1 MLCAPKTI
9 LPMWPS
15 EAKKL
20 DTPAYYCSYG
30 KYPYKF
36 IQTND
41 YFQPTSRKRSWL
53 SFFHKLT
60 SGTKLGIACN
70 FFWIQQNL
78 WRIEKKTY
86 KFLFEWNCMKGNN
99 SGCCKRSRVFRTDPS
114 EILVCFSFVC
124 CIVAFSLTS
133 LVKYLYSSGCN
144 ILNFLQKS
152 CEENLKNQ
160 NKILSETQKI

>member
-1 MLCAPKTI
+1 MCAQDNSSNVAQWSQKIGYSCI
-9 LPMWPS
+9 LLFLWEVS
-15 EAKKL
+15 IQIHTNKWLFSTYIKKKIM
-20 DTPAYYCSYG
+20 A
-30 KYPYKF
+30 F
-36 IQTND
+36 I
-41 YFQPTSRKRSWL
+41 L
-53 SFFHKLT
+53 SQ
-60 SGTKLGIACN
+60 IN
-70 FFWIQQNL
+70 FWNKARDCMQFLLNSAESMEDW
-78 WRIEKKTY
+78 KKTY